1 MVLIMATIW
10 YPHGKAKEVGKK
22 YIELNKKYP
31 PDRSLGKTLVI
42 GMTTER
48 EGIKIIGLSSVVKG
62 KFVEALSRQN
72 IFQREFAES
81 IEGYKYKIETLMDI
95 IEAYATVEDME
106 APEER

>member
-22 YIELNKKYP
+22 YIEINKKYP

-42 GMTTER
+42 GVTTER
-48 EGIKIIGLSSVVKG
+48 EGIKVIGLTSVAKG
-62 KFVEALSRQN
+62 KFLENLSRQN
-72 IFQREFAES
+72 VFQREFAES
-81 IEGYKYKIETLMDI
+81 IEGYKYKIEALMDI
-95 IEAYATVEDME
+95 VEAYATVDMA